1 MVRLT
6 AALLFTL
13 AVAGARA
20 QDAPLYSKTFT
31 FRGHCTGADMVYSWS
46 INAGAPGEGRAPP
59 PGQYGRAFIY
69 PWTDSAITIRG
80 VEVVDTAP
88 ARLSGYLLGA
98 AYFGFLMV
106 GNDASPDIMLMMGPG
121 ETHATNMFPNNGFGF
136 PGRTA
141 MTPLTYIDLHG
152 SCRWPSANAT
162 YAPLHERLK
171 IGFVLRYLLAAGAS
185 PVPLL
190 EL

>member
-1 MVRLT
+1 MIRITISV
-6 AALLFTL
+6 ALLFTL
-13 AVAGARA
+13 AVADACA
-20 QDAPLYSKTFT
+20 QDAGLYSKTFT
-31 FRGHCTGADMVYSWS
+31 FRAHCTGADMVYSWS

-121 ETHATNMFPNNGFGF
+121 ETRAANMFPNNGFGF

-152 SCRWPSANAT
+152 SCRWPRTAQMLLTLYYTNA
-162 YAPLHERLK
+162 LK
-171 IGFVLRYLLAAGAS
+171 
-185 PVPLL
+185 
-190 EL
+190 